1 MQHYGMSRGDI
12 TNAIQQ
18 TSAPEA
24 HLLKIFAGHRLTP
37 TQRRIAQCLVENAAT
52 APFLSASELAE
63 LTGVSQP
70 SVTRF
75 AIALG
80 YSGFPALKRRLRQLH
95 VSESL
100 SETDD
105 HDPVSNEYQRAVAAE
120 IANLEGLRAGLSD
133 PSAIRKAAELLTSSH
148 PLTILGPRVSA
159 PLAHYLAFFAA
170 KFHPDVRIA
179 ATEDHLEQARA
190 AGGTAVLAVALPRY
204 PTETIGLLRR
214 CNDLGFTVVTLTDS
228 AMGPTAAFTDVLLP
242 AAVGTDL
249 VFDSQ
254 AAPMVL
260 AVILLQAMF
269 DIAPYAADRLEAF
282 EISAER
288 RHLFVP

>member
-1 MQHYGMSRGDI
+1 MSRLD
-12 TNAIQQ
+12 TPSAVQQ
-18 TSAPEA
+18 AGAPEA
-24 HLLKIFAGHRLTP
+24 RLLEIFAGRRLTP
-37 TQRRIAQCLVENAAT
+37 TQRRIAQCLVENVAT

-75 AIALG
+75 ALALG
-80 YSGFPALKRRLRQLH
+80 YDGFPALKRRLRQLH
-95 VSESL
+95 LSESDGDGA
-100 SETDD
+100 ER
-105 HDPVSNEYQRAVAAE
+105 DPASNEYQRAVAAE
-120 IANLEGLRAGLSD
+120 IANLEGLHTALSD
-133 PSAIRKAAELLTSSH
+133 PAVIQNAAEILIDSR
-148 PLTILGPRVSA
+148 PLAILGPRVSA
-159 PLAHYLAFFAA
+159 PLASYLAFFAA

-179 ATEDHLEQARA
+179 TTEDHLEQARA

-204 PTETIGLLRR
+204 PAETIDLLGR
-214 CNDLGFTVVTLTDS
+214 CKDLGFAVVTLTDA
-228 AMGPTAAFTDVLLP
+228 AMGPAAAFTDIILP

-260 AVILLQAMF
+260 AVVLLQAMC
-269 DIAPYAADRLEAF
+269 DISPYAADRLEAF

-288 RHLFVP
+288 RHLFAY

>member
-1 MQHYGMSRGDI
+1 MSRDD
-12 TNAIQQ
+12 TLEVVQQ
-18 TSAPEA
+18 ASGPEA
-24 HLLKIFAGHRLTP
+24 RLLEIFAGQRLTP

-75 AIALG
+75 AMALG
-80 YSGFPALKRRLRQLH
+80 YDGFPALKRRLRQLH
-95 VSESL
+95 LGESA
-100 SETDD
+100 SKST
-105 HDPVSNEYQRAVAAE
+105 SNEYQRAVTAE
-120 IANLEGLRAGLSD
+120 IANLEGLHAALSE
-133 PSAIRKAAELLTSSH
+133 PSAIQNAAELLTSSR

-159 PLAHYLAFFAA
+159 PLAQYVAFFAA

-179 ATEDHLEQARA
+179 TTEDHLERARS

-204 PTETIGLLRR
+204 PTETIGLLSL
-214 CNDLGFTVVTLTDS
+214 CKDLGFSIVTLTDA
-228 AMGPTAAFTDVLLP
+228 AMGPAAAFTDIILP

-260 AVILLQAMF
+260 AVVLLQAMC
-269 DIAPYAADRLEAF
+269 DISPYAADRLEAF

-288 RHLFVP
+288 RHLFAS

>member
-1 MQHYGMSRGDI
+1 MSRQD
-12 TNAIQQ
+12 TPSVVQQ
-18 TSAPEA
+18 SSAPEA
-24 HLLKIFAGHRLTP
+24 RLLKILAGRRLTP

-80 YSGFPALKRRLRQLH
+80 YNGFPALKRRLRQLH
-95 VSESL
+95 LSQSL
-100 SETDD
+100 SETAGQDL
-105 HDPVSNEYQRAVAAE
+105 VSNEYQRAVTAE
-120 IANLEGLRAGLSD
+120 IANLEGLHAALSD
-133 PSAIRKAAELLTSSH
+133 PSGIRNAAGLLAGSR

-159 PLAHYLAFFAA
+159 PLALYLAFFAA

-179 ATEDHLEQARA
+179 TTEDHLEQARA
-190 AGGTAVLAVALPRY
+190 AGGTAVLAVVLPRY
-204 PTETIGLLRR
+204 PTETIGLLSL
-214 CNDLGFTVVTLTDS
+214 CKTLGFAVVTLTDS
-228 AMGPTAAFTDVLLP
+228 AMGPAAAFTDVMLP

-260 AVILLQAMF
+260 AVVLLQAMC

-288 RHLFVP
+288 RHLFAP

>member
-1 MQHYGMSRGDI
+1 MSRES
-12 TNAIQQ
+12 TVSEVRQA
-18 TSAPEA
+18 SAPEA
-24 HLLKIFAGHRLTP
+24 RLLELFAGHRLTP

-75 AIALG
+75 ALALG
-80 YSGFPALKRRLRQLH
+80 YTGFPALKRRLRQLH
-95 VSESL
+95 LGESAGQN
-100 SETDD
+100 ET
-105 HDPVSNEYQRAVAAE
+105 SNEFQRAVAAE
-120 IANLEGLRAGLSD
+120 IANLESLRAALGD
-133 PSAIRKAAELLTSSH
+133 PSCVRHAAEFLISSR

-159 PLAHYLAFFAA
+159 PLAQYLAFFAA

-179 ATEDHLEQARA
+179 STEDHLEQARA

-204 PTETIGLLRR
+204 PAETIGLLGR
-214 CNDLGFTVVTLTDS
+214 CKDLGLTVVTLTDS
-228 AMGPTAAFTDVLLP
+228 AMGPAAAFTDIILP

-260 AVILLQAMF
+260 AVVLLQAMC
-269 DIAPYAADRLEAF
+269 DISPYAADRLEAF

-288 RHLFVP
+288 RQLFAY